1 MYDGPEPFEGQ
12 NVCIIGT
19 GPSSADIAY
28 EVGMVAKS
36 MTVVGR
42 HHKGEAMVSTRGYEY
57 YFPFLDGI
65 ETDVGEHLLELM
77 MWPNDPTLIFIGLP
91 SGVFSCICSALEVA
105 VIAKPRVRDSSLVCR
120 DTNSLCQCLPS
131 TPSLPRPSGD
141 VAQPPTHHG
150 ADIGPAVPVQSTSPS
165 SASDRPRVPVMFRWN
180 GDGHRVSLVGTFNN
194 WRTHLPMVRSG
205 QEFYQIVEVPRGFHQ
220 YAFDVDGEMK
230 YASEQPVTHEDDGTI
245 LNYIDLTNYR
255 PYVPQPLG

>member
-1 MYDGPEPFEGQ
+1 MG
-12 NVCIIGT
+12 N
-19 GPSSADIAY
+19 
-28 EVGMVAKS
+28 
-36 MTVVGR
+36 
-42 HHKGEAMVSTRGYEY
+42 H
-57 YFPFLDGI
+57 
-65 ETDVGEHLLELM
+65 
-77 MWPNDPTLIFIGLP
+77 P
-91 SGVFSCICSALEVA
+91 SGRTQGHTARA
-105 VIAKPRVRDSSLVCR
+105 TRPRSEDAIMQNNRAQRHPRSGTPQQHQR
-120 DTNSLCQCLPS
+120 PRPS

-150 ADIGPAVPVQSTSPS
+150 ADIGPAVSVQSTSPS

-230 YASEQPVTHEDDGTI
+230 YASEQPVTHEDDG
-245 LNYIDLTNYR
+245 
-255 PYVPQPLG
+255 